1 MTNVPI
7 DRPALTKALF
17 DHLAEIANGT
27 LLGRGVAPPSGGWP
41 EGKER
46 NGAWVNYA
54 VLKTG
59 VAVSPAPGFP
69 ERMGRARTSWECSY
83 QLTSHSTR
91 ESNVDDVA
99 QQMREHVVKWEGQ
112 VTLDGVE
119 WELQEV
125 GVSRLGDTQRDDST
139 DPAHWRVTDDVSVRL
154 SRVLSR

>member
-1 MTNVPI
+1 MTNEPI

-17 DHLAEIANGT
+17 DHIAAVANGT
-27 LLGRGVAPPSGGWP
+27 LLGRGVAPPKGGWP
-41 EGKER
+41 DGKER

-59 VAVSPAPGFP
+59 VATTPAPGFP
-69 ERMGRARTSWECSY
+69 ERMGRHRTSWECGY
-83 QLTSHSTR
+83 QLTSHSTK
-91 ESNVDDVA
+91 ESTVDDVA
-99 QQMREHVVKWEGQ
+99 QQLRKHVVTWDGKVVLG
-112 VTLDGVE
+112 GVE

>member
-1 MTNVPI
+1 VTNVPI

-17 DHLAEIANGT
+17 DFLLAQANGT
-27 LLGRGVAPPSGGWP
+27 LLGRGVAPPEGGWP
-41 EGKER
+41 GGNAR
-46 NGAWVNYA
+46 DGAWVNYA

-59 VAVSPAPGFP
+59 VAVTPAPGFP
-69 ERMGRARTSWECSY
+69 EQMGRHRTSWDCSY
-83 QLTSHSTR
+83 QLTSHSTK

-99 QQMREHVVKWEGQ
+99 QALRERVVTWDGQ
-112 VTLDGVE
+112 IELDGVS

-154 SRVLSR
+154 SRVRSR